1 MRILAALVLFSSAQ
15 ALAAPMEVAAQYQL
29 SYAGLSVGRVDETF
43 NRAGDRYEIRSVT
56 RSEGPL
62 KVFLDDQIT
71 LESRGVVTAQGLQ
84 PLSFSQHRAKT
95 DKGSVSATFDWEHG
109 LMHSQSAG
117 ESKDVALPPRTQD
130 RISVMYQF
138 MNLTPGSETVTIN
151 MSNGRKV
158 EAYTYRLL
166 DEGPLATPAG
176 EFQAL
181 HYERVITS
189 ANESRDEV
197 WLARDRFNFPVR
209 MLFDDSKGL
218 RLEQTLVALRAH

>member
-1 MRILAALVLFSSAQ
+1 MRLLPALLLCAATQ
-15 ALAAPMEVAAQYQL
+15 AFAAPAQVAAEYQL
-29 SYAGLSVGRVDETF
+29 SYAGLPIGRVNETF
-43 NRAGDRYEIRSVT
+43 HRDGERYEIRSVT

-62 KVFLDDQIT
+62 KIFIDDQIT
-71 LESRGVVTAQGLQ
+71 LESRGVVTAQGLK
-84 PLSFSQHRAKT
+84 PLAFSQHRAKT

-109 LMHSQSAG
+109 LMHSESNG
-117 ESKDVALPPRTQD
+117 ESKDVELPPRTQD
-130 RISVMYQF
+130 RISIMYQF
-138 MNLTPGSETVTIN
+138 MNLAPGAKTVTLN

-158 EAYTYRLL
+158 EAYTYHLV

-181 HYERVITS
+181 HYERVVTS
-189 ANESRDEV
+189 ANESHAQV

-218 RLEQTLVALRAH
+218 RLEQTLVALSAH